1 MCGAKGHVRFAP
13 NSDREVLHRPLI
25 PAIHIGCSPIASTDP
40 ARLCVRSTTYTE
52 IYRCISHGAEGSAL
66 VFGMWEKVRI
76 ETLAVTATVIW
87 FAVVVLGFGSH
98 VLPLFEIG
106 P

>member
-1 MCGAKGHVRFAP
+1 
-13 NSDREVLHRPLI
+13 
-25 PAIHIGCSPIASTDP
+25 
-40 ARLCVRSTTYTE
+40 
-52 IYRCISHGAEGSAL
+52 
-66 VFGMWEKVRI
+66 MWEKVRI